1 MKPSSTYLSL
11 VVGIALVAAPLTG
24 QSRPRTD
31 PPAPSLRQFGNAI
44 EALAR
49 RVSPSV
55 VQVLV
60 TALGSSGAAQGGG
73 VLERQRIIGSGVIV
87 DPTGYI
93 VTNAHVVSGAERVR
107 VALTIGTK
115 TAGSADRPSAD
126 RPLVGPTLNAR
137 IVGID
142 VETDIAVLKID
153 TTGLPA
159 MPFGDSDKLRK
170 GELVFAF
177 GSPAGLANTVTMG
190 VVSSVARE
198 VDPQRPVVFIQTDAP
213 INPGNS
219 GGPLVDAD
227 GALVGINNFI
237 YSKSGGSEGLG
248 FAIPSGIVQFVYR
261 QLRERGQVH
270 RGIIGIR
277 AIEITPELAEGLGL
291 PRNWGLLLEDVAPGG
306 PAEASGLAIG
316 DVVVSMNGQ
325 PVGSLAE
332 FVSTLT
338 LRNVGG
344 SVRLDVL
351 RGTQPLTLHIPVVA
365 RPDRFDRLMSAIDPE
380 RNLVRRI
387 GIIGVGLDS
396 TTRNAVAGLRAP
408 TGVLVVALAGYGGSV
423 EKGLMPGDVIHTV
436 NRKLVT
442 TLEELRSALR
452 ELKVG
457 SAAVL
462 QIERQGVFK
471 FLQFEIE

>member
-1 MKPSSTYLSL
+1 MKARPQHSSLISVRVL
-11 VVGIALVAAPLTG
+11 PLVACIAMLVTPLAG
-24 QSRPRTD
+24 QGVRSE
-31 PPAPSLRQFGNAI
+31 PAPSLRQFGNAI

-55 VQVLV
+55 VQILV
-60 TALGSSGAAQGGG
+60 TSLGPSGTPQGAG

-87 DPTGYI
+87 DPAGYI
-93 VTNAHVVSGAERVR
+93 ITNAHVVNGAERVR
-107 VALTIGTK
+107 VALTIGPTV
-115 TAGSADRPSAD
+115 AGAG
-126 RPLVGPTLNAR
+126 RPLVGPILAAR
-137 IVGID
+137 VVGYD
-142 VETDIAVLKID
+142 VETDIAVLKVD

-159 MPFGDSDKLRK
+159 MPFGDSDRLRK

-198 VDPQRPVVFIQTDAP
+198 IDPQRPVVFIQTDAP

-237 YSKSGGSEGLG
+237 LSKSGGSEGLG

-261 QLRERGQVH
+261 QLRSRGQVH

-277 AIEITPELAEGLGL
+277 ATEITPELAEGLGL
-291 PRNWGLLLEDVAPGG
+291 ARSWGLLMEDVAPGG
-306 PAEASGLAIG
+306 PAESSGLSIG
-316 DVVVSMNGQ
+316 DVVVAMNGQ

-338 LRNVGG
+338 LRNVGKT
-344 SVRLDVL
+344 VRLDVL
-351 RGTQPLTLHIPVVA
+351 RGTQALTIEIPVA
-365 RPDRFDRLMSAIDPE
+365 ERRDSLDRLMSAVDPE
-380 RNLVRRI
+380 KNLVRRI
-387 GIIGVGLDS
+387 GIIGVAIDGP
-396 TTRNAVAGLRAP
+396 TAAVVPGLRSP
-408 TGVLVVALAGYGGSV
+408 SGVIVVALAGYAGSI
-423 EKGLMPGDVIHTV
+423 ESGLVPGDVIHSV
-436 NRKLVT
+436 NKTHVT
-442 TLEELRSALR
+442 TLDDLRSALR
-452 ELKVG
+452 DIKVG
-457 SAAVL
+457 NAAVL